1 MTTQTIEKR
10 ALRIPALTL
19 EQGGLHI
26 SRSLKRLIY
35 WELGIPLALLSIGIY
50 HGLMQVIYRA
60 GVLQQPAFAKL
71 DYYQGLTLHGVINAI
86 VLTTF
91 FAVAFG
97 HATITFYLK
106 KEINKTLGWVSFW
119 LMTVGTAMAAWAML
133 AGKASVLY
141 TFYPPLK
148 GHPLFYLG
156 TALLIVGSWIPLYDW
171 ARLYRQWKKE
181 NPTTKTPLAVLGT
194 LVNFIIWFVC
204 TLAVA
209 YEVLVLILPWAMGWT
224 PAINVTLA
232 RTLFW
237 FFGHALVYFW
247 LLPAYI
253 MFYNFLPALA
263 GGKLFSDTAGRI
275 ALFGF
280 LLFSVPV
287 GVHHQFSDP
296 SITKGVKLFQGILTF
311 GVAIPSFITA
321 FTIAASLEY
330 AGRKRGAKSLLG
342 FFTRLPYLD
351 PKRFLFAYLICG
363 LFIFIFGGLTG
374 IVNSSSELNNIIH
387 NTAWLPGHFHMTVA
401 GPVFLG
407 IIGMSLYL
415 YSKTAGKKI
424 FLPRVTVIIPYL
436 WTIGILIFSTG
447 LSWGGLIGEPRRTNL
462 GMTYLN
468 PKHALYTPEWVPT
481 TMLGLLGGIIMFI
494 AATLFLVVFFG
505 TMAKKRSEEAALEL
519 PVSESIHDEKRIPL
533 FDSFKPWLVTM
544 AVILVV
550 AYVPAFIDATKNP
563 GPGAPRFTPDN
574 PMPVQGSPAATS
586 TVVKGDKTTSYN
598 KSR

>member
-1 MTTQTIEKR
+1 MQLSK
-10 ALRIPALTL
+10 
-19 EQGGLHI
+19 
-26 SRSLKRLIY
+26 SLKRLIY

-60 GVLQQPAFAKL
+60 GVLNDASFAKL
-71 DYYQGLTLHGVINAI
+71 DYYQGLTLHGVINAV
-86 VLTTF
+86 VLTSF

-97 HATITFYLK
+97 HAIMAFFLK
-106 KEINKTLGWVSFW
+106 KEPNKKIGWISFW
-119 LMTVGTAMAAWAML
+119 MMTIGTALAAWAML

-156 TALLIVGSWIPLYDW
+156 AALLLIGSWVPLFNW
-171 ARLYRQWKKE
+171 AGMYVQWKKE
-181 NPTTKTPLAVLGT
+181 NPNTKTPLPVLGN
-194 LVNFIIWFVC
+194 LVNFTIWFVC

-209 YEVLVLILPWAMGWT
+209 YEVLVLLLPWAMGWKPT
-224 PAINVTLA
+224 VNVTLA

-253 MFYNFLPALA
+253 MFYSFLPKLA

-280 LLFSVPV
+280 LLLSVPI
-287 GVHHQFSDP
+287 GVHHQFADP
-296 SITKGVKLFQGILTF
+296 SITKGVKFFQSFLTAA
-311 GVAIPSFITA
+311 VAIPSFITA

-342 FFTRLPYLD
+342 FFSRLPYFD
-351 PKRFLFAYLICG
+351 PKNFLFAYLICG
-363 LFIFIFGGLTG
+363 LIIFIFGGLTG
-374 IVNSSSELNNIIH
+374 IVNSSSVLNNVIH
-387 NTAWLPGHFHMTVA
+387 NTSWLPGHFHMTVA

-407 IIGMSLYL
+407 IIGMSLYM
-415 YSKTAGKKI
+415 YTKMSGKKI
-424 FLPRVTVIIPYL
+424 IMPGVVVIIPYL

-447 LSWGGLIGEPRRTNL
+447 LSWGGLLGEPRRTNL

-468 PKHALYTPEWVPT
+468 PKHELFTPEWVPT
-481 TMLGLLGGIIMFI
+481 TLLGLTGGIIMFL
-494 AATLFLVVFFG
+494 AGMLFLVVFFG
-505 TMAKKRSEEAALEL
+505 TMFRKQSEEARLEF
-519 PVSESIHDEKRIPL
+519 PVSETLHNEKRIPL
-533 FDSFKPWLVTM
+533 FDSFRPWLVTM
-544 AVILVV
+544 AVILVIS
-550 AYVPAFIDATKNP
+550 YVPAFLDATKNP

-574 PMPVQGSPAATS
+574 PVPVE
-586 TVVKGDKTTSYN
+586 N
-598 KSR
+598 KIRIVNEQDNEQ